1 MIELRISVSLLLIL
15 ARFVI
20 RFELLFSG
28 VDPRI
33 FLKIKIR
40 LKLVFSKI
48 LDVQLG
54 SVELNLNLNA
64 DMTDTRFLQQLEKE
78 FRIITK
84 IKTTDQN
91 HDRVWNQI
99 RHTNK
104 FTEDLKE
111 EIMNSTELVQI
122 HTAKLTISEPTV
134 DIIGNIFISVSL
146 LLVRYNINCRR
157 LYYYYIMINQLTPQ
171 ITTST
176 TPYI

>member
-1 MIELRISVSLLLIL
+1 MKELRISVSLLMIL

-28 VDPRI
+28 VDPGI
-33 FLKIKIR
+33 FLNIKIP
-40 LKLVFSKI
+40 LQLVFSKI

-64 DMTDTRFLQQLEKE
+64 DMTDTRFLQQPEKE
-78 FRIITK
+78 LRIITK

-99 RHTNK
+99 RHTPK

-111 EIMNSTELVQI
+111 GIMNFPELVEI
-122 HTAKLTISEPTV
+122 HNATLAVSEPTV
-134 DIIGNIFISVSL
+134 DIIGNT
-146 LLVRYNINCRR
+146 LLVLNA
-157 LYYYYIMINQLTPQ
+157 LYKIIGKILPTP
-171 ITTST
+171 ST
-176 TPYI
+176 

>member
-1 MIELRISVSLLLIL
+1 M
-15 ARFVI
+15 
-20 RFELLFSG
+20 
-28 VDPRI
+28 
-33 FLKIKIR
+33 
-40 LKLVFSKI
+40 FSKI

-64 DMTDTRFLQQLEKE
+64 DMTDTRFLQQPEKE
-78 FRIITK
+78 LRIITK

-134 DIIGNIFISVSL
+134 DIIGNI
-146 LLVRYNINCRR
+146 LLVLNALYN
-157 LYYYYIMINQLTPQ
+157 
-171 ITTST
+171 S
-176 TPYI
+176 

>member
-1 MIELRISVSLLLIL
+1 MIELRISVSPLLIL

-28 VDPRI
+28 VDPGI

-64 DMTDTRFLQQLEKE
+64 DMTDMRFLQQLEKE
-78 FRIITK
+78 LRIITK

-134 DIIGNIFISVSL
+134 DIIGNI
-146 LLVRYNINCRR
+146 LLVLNALYNLEGC
-157 LYYYYIMINQLTPQ
+157 T
-171 ITTST
+171 ITTL
-176 TPYI
+176 